1 MAESAPADLQAEL
14 DTVADDLYGRAPDEF
29 TAARDE
35 HVKKARAAGN
45 APLAR
50 EIAKLRRPTQ
60 SAWLINLLWR
70 DQREVMEQFF
80 EVADALRQ
88 AQAAAQGA
96 ELRELTNQRRQLENA
111 MVRQARALAAQ
122 AGVDIG

>member
-1 MAESAPADLQAEL
+1 MAESDPQAAL
-14 DTVADDLYGRAPDEF
+14 DKVADDLYGLPPDAF
-29 TAARDE
+29 TGARDAA
-35 HVKKARAAGN
+35 VKQARADGN

-80 EVADALRQ
+80 EVADALRV
-88 AQAAAQGA
+88 AQAEAQGA
-96 ELRELTNQRRQLENA
+96 ELRELTSQRRQLETA
-111 MVRQARALAAQ
+111 MIRQAR
-122 AGVDIG
+122 